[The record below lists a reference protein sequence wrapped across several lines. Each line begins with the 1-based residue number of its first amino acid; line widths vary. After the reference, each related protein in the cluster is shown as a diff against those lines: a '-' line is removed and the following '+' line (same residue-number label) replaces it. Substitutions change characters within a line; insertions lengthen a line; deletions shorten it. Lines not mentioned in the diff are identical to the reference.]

1 MARLILASGSAIRR
15 TLLERA
21 GLPVQV
27 VPAAIDEVLPADA
40 AATDLAGVL
49 ALAKARAV
57 AAEHP
62 GVVVI
67 GADQVLILDG
77 RPLAKSAT
85 LAAARRR
92 LRELSG
98 RWHAFV
104 SAAAVVSHQGEEVV
118 AQQVGVRFRRLSS
131 TVIERYLA
139 TGEWRGCVGCYQV
152 ENLGAHLIEEIDG
165 DLNAVL
171 GLPLY
176 PLLGALARCGIAARP
191 LGGAPVRGLR

>member
-1 MARLILASGSAIRR
+1 LILASGSAIRR

-27 VPAAIDEVLPADA
+27 VPAAIDEVLPTDA
-40 AATDLAGVL
+40 ATTDLAGVL
-49 ALAKARAV
+49 ALEKARAV
-57 AAEHP
+57 AASHP
-62 GVVVI
+62 GAVVI
-67 GADQVLILDG
+67 GADQVLIFDG

-85 LAAARRR
+85 LADARRR

-104 SAAAVVSHQGEEVV
+104 SAAAVVSSQREEVV
-118 AQQVGVRFRRLSS
+118 AQRVKVRFRRLSS
-131 TVIERYLA
+131 PFIEHYLA
-139 TGEWRGCVGCYQV
+139 TGEWRGCVGCYQI
-152 ENLGAHLIEEIDG
+152 ENLGAHLIDEIDG

-176 PLLGALARCGIAARP
+176 PLLGALTRCGIAPRP
-191 LGGAPVRGLR
+191 LADARSRRPR